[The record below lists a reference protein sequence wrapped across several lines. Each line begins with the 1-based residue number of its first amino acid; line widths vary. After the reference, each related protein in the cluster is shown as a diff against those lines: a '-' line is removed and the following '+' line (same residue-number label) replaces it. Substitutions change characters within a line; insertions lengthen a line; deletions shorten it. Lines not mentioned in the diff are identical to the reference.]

1 MVVTGSAVT
10 FFFSDEVPGIMLREV
25 AIHHQTDSWP
35 GRRMEGRMEKGG
47 VVGGVGVRWQRGAS
61 LTQINT
67 PPPWIPLRGNR
78 GDMPRSRVTPGNPGT
93 L

>member
-1 MVVTGSAVT
+1 M
-10 FFFSDEVPGIMLREV
+10 
-25 AIHHQTDSWP
+25 
-35 GRRMEGRMEKGG
+35 GG
-47 VVGGVGVRWQRGAS
+47 GGGGGGGVGGVGVRWQRGAS